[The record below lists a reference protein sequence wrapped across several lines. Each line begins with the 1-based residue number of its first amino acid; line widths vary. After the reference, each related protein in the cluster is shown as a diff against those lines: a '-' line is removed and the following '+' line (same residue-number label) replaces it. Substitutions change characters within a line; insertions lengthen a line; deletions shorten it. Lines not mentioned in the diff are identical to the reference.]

1 MAKIVVL
8 SLMKERKESMEL
20 CVSVPEDT
28 SHTGM
33 KGVVEA
39 VCQAVASGRIKWV
52 TENQEPTEYWSSGS
66 EELPGEPEDSAEYAV
81 TLKDGEWRVKQA

>member
-8 SLMKERKESMEL
+8 TLMKERKESMDL
-20 CVSVPEDT
+20 CISVPDDT

-39 VCQAVASGRIKWV
+39 VCQAVKSGGIKWV
-52 TENQEPTEYWSSGS
+52 TENREPTEYWSAGS
-66 EELPGEPEDSAEYAV
+66 EELPGEPEDGAEYAV
-81 TLKDGEWRVKQA
+81 TLKDGAWEVKQT